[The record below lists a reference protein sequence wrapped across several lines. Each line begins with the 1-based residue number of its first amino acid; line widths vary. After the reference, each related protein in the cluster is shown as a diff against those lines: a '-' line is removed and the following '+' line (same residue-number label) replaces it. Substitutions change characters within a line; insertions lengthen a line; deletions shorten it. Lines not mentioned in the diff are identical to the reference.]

1 VLAGVSVRFEP
12 VCHTLRISADMTA
25 TADPDRP
32 SERSYTTMR
41 KLAVLILTAAA
52 LGALFAALA
61 LRGGSPSAAQAS
73 SHREAPLIS
82 EDPSGDNT
90 DTYAFRS
97 PDRPDTVTIISNYIP
112 GEDPAAGPNWYT
124 FSPSAR
130 YVIYADKNGDGKP
143 DVTWRFRFKN
153 QEPVAFLQ
161 NTQQSYTVTRVEG
174 NSSRVVG
181 TGLLT
186 PPDNIGPRSTP
197 NYHSLALAGVHD
209 LNDGS
214 KVFAGQRDD
223 GFFGDIG
230 AVFDLVAIRKG
241 TGASGGGKDFFAGY
255 AVHTVS
261 LQVPMSQLDNGG
273 NHIVGVWS
281 ATERPVVKVKLAKL
295 KGRKT
300 LQKTTEWQQVSRLGN
315 PLINELLI
323 PTQLK
328 DKWNA
333 TTPDKDKQFEQYY
346 SSPILAKLLNQLYPQ
361 FGPFQ
366 ENNRTDLVSVLLTG
380 LKEPNLNFT
389 GETRADEIRLNLA
402 IPPTASVGKGN
413 RLGVLG
419 GDLAGWPNGRRLED
433 DVIDIAERAVGGVLI
448 GHSLP
453 LGDGVDGNDVGYMTS
468 FPYQAD
474 PFSGFD
480 NTKGQ
485 QKP

>member
-1 VLAGVSVRFEP
+1 
-12 VCHTLRISADMTA
+12 MTA

-32 SERSYTTMR
+32 SERSNRTMR
-41 KLAVLILTAAA
+41 KLAVLVLAAAA

-61 LRGGSPSAAQAS
+61 SRGGSPSSAQAS

-82 EDPSGDNT
+82 EDPSADNT

-97 PDRPDTVTIISNYIP
+97 PDRPDTVTLISNYIP

-153 QEPVAFLQ
+153 QAPVAFLQ

-174 NSSRVVG
+174 KSSSVVG
-181 TGLLT
+181 SGLLT

-197 NYHSLALAGVHD
+197 NYHALAMAGVHD
-209 LNDGS
+209 LNDGA

-230 AVFDLVAIRKG
+230 AAFDLVAIRSG
-241 TGASGGGKDFFAGY
+241 TGASGAGKDFFAGY
-255 AVHTVS
+255 GVHTVS
-261 LQVPMSQLDNGG
+261 LQVPLSQLDNGG
-273 NHIVGVWS
+273 NHIVGIWS
-281 ATERPVVKVKLAKL
+281 ATERPKVTVAVKGKKI
-295 KGRKT
+295 RRS
-300 LQKTTEWQQVSRLGN
+300 TTWVQVSRLGE

-366 ENNRTDLVSVLLTG
+366 ETNRTDLVSVLLTG
-380 LKEPNLNFT
+380 LKEPNLNYT
-389 GETRADEIRLNLA
+389 GATLADEIRLNLA
-402 IPPTASVGKGN
+402 IAPSAPVGQGN

-419 GDLAGWPNGRRLED
+419 GDLAGYPNGRRLED
-433 DVIDIAERAVGGVLI
+433 DVIDISERAVGGVLI

-453 LGDGVDGNDVGYMTS
+453 LGDGVDANDVPYLAA

-474 PFSGFD
+474 PFSGYD

>member
-1 VLAGVSVRFEP
+1 
-12 VCHTLRISADMTA
+12 
-25 TADPDRP
+25 
-32 SERSYTTMR
+32 MR
-41 KLAVLILTAAA
+41 KLALVL
-52 LGALFAALA
+52 LGAATVVALCAAFAS
-61 LRGGSPSAAQAS
+61 RGGGPSAAKAS

-82 EDPSGDNT
+82 EDPSADNT

-97 PDRPDTVTIISNYIP
+97 PDRPDTVTIIANYIP

-130 YVIYADKNGDGKP
+130 YVLYADKNGDGKP
-143 DVTWRFRFKN
+143 DITWRFAFKN
-153 QEPVAFLQ
+153 QKPVAFLQ
-161 NTQQSYTVTRVEG
+161 NTQQSYAVTRVEG
-174 NSSRVVG
+174 KSSKVVG
-181 TGLLT
+181 SGLLT

-197 NYHSLALAGVHD
+197 NYHALAMAGVHD

-230 AVFDLVAIRKG
+230 AAFDLVAIRSG

-255 AVHTVS
+255 AVHAIA
-261 LQVPMSQLDNGG
+261 LQVPLSQLDNGG
-273 NHIVGVWS
+273 NHIVGIWS
-281 ATERPVVKVKLAKL
+281 ATDRPKVTVKVKGKKL
-295 KGRKT
+295 R
-300 LQKTTEWQQVSRLGN
+300 QTTNWTQVSRLGN
-315 PLINELLI
+315 PLVNELLI

-333 TTPDKDKQFEQYY
+333 STPDKDKQFEQFY

-366 ENNRTDLVSVLLTG
+366 ETGRTDLVSVLLTG
-380 LKEPNLNFT
+380 LKQPNLNFT
-389 GETRADEIRLNLA
+389 GDTLADEIRLNLA
-402 IPPTASVGKGN
+402 IAPTAPVGKGN

-419 GDLAGWPNGRRLED
+419 GDLAGYPNGRRLED
-433 DVIDIAERAVGGVLI
+433 DVIDISERAVGGVLI

-453 LGDGVDGNDVGYMTS
+453 LGDGVDANDVAYQTT

-474 PFSGFD
+474 PFSGYD
-480 NTKGQ
+480 NTKG
-485 QKP
+485 KDYPTHP

>member
-1 VLAGVSVRFEP
+1 
-12 VCHTLRISADMTA
+12 
-25 TADPDRP
+25 
-32 SERSYTTMR
+32 MR
-41 KLAVLILTAAA
+41 KLAVLLLAAAA
-52 LGALFAALA
+52 LAALVAA
-61 LRGGSPSAAQAS
+61 LTSRGGSPATAQAS

-82 EDPSGDNT
+82 EDPSADNT

-97 PDRPDTVTIISNYIP
+97 ADAPDTVTIISNYIP

-143 DVTWRFRFKN
+143 DITWRFRFKN
-153 QEPVAFLQ
+153 RAPVAFLQ
-161 NTQQSYTVTRVEG
+161 NTQQEYTVTRLDG
-174 NSSRVVG
+174 KSSRVVG
-181 TGLLT
+181 SGLLT

-197 NYHSLALAGVHD
+197 GYHALAMAGIHD

-230 AVFDLVAIRKG
+230 AAFDLVAIRSG

-261 LQVPMSQLDNGG
+261 LQVPLSQLDNGG
-273 NHIVGVWS
+273 NHVVGVWS
-281 ATERPVVKVKLAKL
+281 ASERPVTKVKLAKSR
-295 KGRKT
+295 GRKV
-300 LQKTTEWQQVSRLGN
+300 LQTTTGWKQVSRLGE

-323 PTQLK
+323 PTELK

-333 TTPDKDKQFEQYY
+333 STPDKDKQFEQYY
-346 SSPILAKLLNQLYPQ
+346 SSPVLAKLLNQLYPQ
-361 FGPFQ
+361 FGPFT
-366 ENNRTDLVSVLLTG
+366 ETNRTDLVSVLLTG
-380 LKEPNLNFT
+380 LKEPNLNYT
-389 GETRADEIRLNLA
+389 GTTLADEIRLNLA
-402 IPPTASVGKGN
+402 IPPTAPVGHGN

-419 GDLAGWPNGRRLED
+419 GDLAGYPNGRRLED
-433 DVIDIAERAVGGVLI
+433 DVIDISERAVGGVLI

-453 LGDGVDGNDVGYMTS
+453 LGDGVDGNDVPYLAT

-474 PFSGFD
+474 PFSGYE

>member
-1 VLAGVSVRFEP
+1 M
-12 VCHTLRISADMTA
+12 SAVMQVTKA
-25 TADPDRP
+25 
-32 SERSYTTMR
+32 ERSDRTMR
-41 KLAVLILTAAA
+41 KLAFALLVAAA
-52 LGALFAALA
+52 SAALLA
-61 LRGGSPSAAQAS
+61 VLASRGGSPSAAQAS

-82 EDPSGDNT
+82 EDPSADNT

-97 PDRPDTVTIISNYIP
+97 PDRPDTVTIIANYIP

-130 YVIYADKNGDGKP
+130 YVVYADKNGDGKP
-143 DVTWRFRFKN
+143 DVTWRFRFTN
-153 QEPVAFLQ
+153 QAPVAFLQ
-161 NTQQSYTVTRVEG
+161 NTQQKYTVTRLDG
-174 NSSRVVG
+174 KSSRVVG
-181 TGLLT
+181 SGLLT
-186 PPDNIGPRSTP
+186 PPDNIGPRSTA
-197 NYHSLALAGVHD
+197 NYHALALAGVHD

-230 AVFDLVAIRKG
+230 SIFDLVAIRHG
-241 TGASGGGKDFFAGY
+241 TGATGGGKDFFAGY
-255 AVHTVS
+255 AVHS
-261 LQVPMSQLDNGG
+261 IALQVPLSQLDNGG
-273 NHIVGVWS
+273 NHVVGIWAAS
-281 ATERPVVKVKLAKL
+281 ERPKITVEGKRTSAK
-295 KGRKT
+295 
-300 LQKTTEWQQVSRLGN
+300 WVQVSRLGN
-315 PLINELLI
+315 PLINEVLI
-323 PTQLK
+323 PTEVK

-333 TTPDKDKQFEQYY
+333 TTPDKDKQFERYY
-346 SSPILAKLLNQLYPQ
+346 SSPVLAHLLNQLYPQ

-366 ENNRTDLVSVLLTG
+366 ETNRTDLVSVLLTG
-380 LKEPNLNFT
+380 LKEPNLNYT
-389 GETRADEIRLNLA
+389 GPTDADELRLNLA
-402 IPPTASVGKGN
+402 VAPTAAVGMGN

-453 LGDGVDGNDVGYMTS
+453 LGDGVDANDVPYMTS

>member
-1 VLAGVSVRFEP
+1 
-12 VCHTLRISADMTA
+12 
-25 TADPDRP
+25 
-32 SERSYTTMR
+32 MR
-41 KLAVLILTAAA
+41 KLAVLLLAAAA
-52 LGALFAALA
+52 LAALVAA
-61 LRGGSPSAAQAS
+61 LTSRGGSPATAQAS

-82 EDPSGDNT
+82 EDPSADNT

-97 PDRPDTVTIISNYIP
+97 PDAPDTVTIISNYIP

-143 DVTWRFRFKN
+143 DITWRFRFKN
-153 QEPVAFLQ
+153 RAPVAFLQ
-161 NTQQSYTVTRVEG
+161 NTQQEYTVTRLDG
-174 NSSRVVG
+174 KSSRVVG
-181 TGLLT
+181 SGLLT

-197 NYHSLALAGVHD
+197 GYHALAMAGIHD

-230 AVFDLVAIRKG
+230 AAFDLVAIRSD

-261 LQVPMSQLDNGG
+261 LQVPLSQLDNGG
-273 NHIVGVWS
+273 NHVVGVWS
-281 ATERPVVKVKLAKL
+281 ASERPVTKVKLAKSR
-295 KGRKT
+295 GRKV
-300 LQKTTEWQQVSRLGN
+300 LQTTTGWKQVSRLGE

-323 PTQLK
+323 PTELK

-333 TTPDKDKQFEQYY
+333 STPDKDKQFEQYY
-346 SSPILAKLLNQLYPQ
+346 SSPVLAKLLNQLYPQ
-361 FGPFQ
+361 FGPFT
-366 ENNRTDLVSVLLTG
+366 ETNRTDLVSVLLTG
-380 LKEPNLNFT
+380 LKEPNLNYT
-389 GETRADEIRLNLA
+389 GTTLADEIRLNLA
-402 IPPTASVGKGN
+402 IPPTAPVGHGN

-419 GDLAGWPNGRRLED
+419 GDLAGYPNGRRLED
-433 DVIDIAERAVGGVLI
+433 DVIDISERAVGGVLI

-453 LGDGVDGNDVGYMTS
+453 LGDGVDGNDVPYLAA

-474 PFSGFD
+474 PFSGYE

>member
-1 VLAGVSVRFEP
+1 MQVNAG
-12 VCHTLRISADMTA
+12 
-25 TADPDRP
+25 
-32 SERSYTTMR
+32 ERSDRTMR
-41 KLAVLILTAAA
+41 KLALVLLAAA
-52 LGALFAALA
+52 ASAALIVA
-61 LRGGSPSAAQAS
+61 FASRGGSPSAAQAS

-82 EDPSGDNT
+82 EDPSADNT

-97 PDRPDTVTIISNYIP
+97 PDRPDTVTIIANYIP

-130 YVIYADKNGDGKP
+130 YVLYADKTGDGKP

-153 QEPVAFLQ
+153 HAPVAFLQ
-161 NTQQSYTVTRVEG
+161 NTQQEYTVTRVDG
-174 NSSRVVG
+174 QSSRVVG
-181 TGLLT
+181 SGLLT
-186 PPDNIGPRSTP
+186 PPDNIGPRSTA
-197 NYHSLALAGVHD
+197 NYHALAAAGVHD

-223 GFFGDIG
+223 GFFGDVG
-230 AVFDLVAIRKG
+230 AIFDLVAIRNG

-255 AVHTVS
+255 AVHS
-261 LQVPMSQLDNGG
+261 IALQVPLSQLDNGG
-273 NHIVGVWS
+273 NHVVGLWS
-281 ATERPVVKVKLAKL
+281 TTDRLVTKVTLAKWR
-295 KGRKT
+295 GRKF
-300 LQKTTEWQQVSRLGN
+300 LKKTPEWQQVSRLGN
-315 PLINELLI
+315 PLINEVLI
-323 PTQLK
+323 PTELK

-346 SSPILAKLLNQLYPQ
+346 SSPVLAKLLNQLYPQ

-366 ENNRTDLVSVLLTG
+366 ETNRSDLVAVLLTG
-380 LKEPNLNFT
+380 LKEPNLNYT
-389 GETRADEIRLNLA
+389 GPTDADELRLNLA
-402 IPPTASVGKGN
+402 IAPTAAVGHGN

-433 DVIDIAERAVGGVLI
+433 DVIDIAERAVGGALI

-453 LGDGVDGNDVGYMTS
+453 LGDGVDANDVPYMSS

>member
-1 VLAGVSVRFEP
+1 
-12 VCHTLRISADMTA
+12 
-25 TADPDRP
+25 
-32 SERSYTTMR
+32 MR
-41 KLAVLILTAAA
+41 KLAVLLLAAAA
-52 LGALFAALA
+52 LAALVAA
-61 LRGGSPSAAQAS
+61 LTSRGGSPATAQAS

-82 EDPSGDNT
+82 EDPSADNT

-97 PDRPDTVTIISNYIP
+97 PDAPDTVTIISNYIP

-143 DVTWRFRFKN
+143 DITWRFRFKN
-153 QEPVAFLQ
+153 RAPVAFLQ
-161 NTQQSYTVTRVEG
+161 NTQQEYTVTRLDG
-174 NSSRVVG
+174 KSSRVVG
-181 TGLLT
+181 SGLLT

-197 NYHSLALAGVHD
+197 GYHALAMAGIHD

-230 AVFDLVAIRKG
+230 AAFDLVAIRSG

-261 LQVPMSQLDNGG
+261 LQVPLSQLDNGG
-273 NHIVGVWS
+273 NHVVGVWS
-281 ATERPVVKVKLAKL
+281 ASERPVTKVKLSKSR
-295 KGRKT
+295 GRKV
-300 LQKTTEWQQVSRLGN
+300 LQTTTGWKQVSRLGE

-323 PTQLK
+323 PTELK

-333 TTPDKDKQFEQYY
+333 STPDKDKQFEQYY
-346 SSPILAKLLNQLYPQ
+346 SSPVLAKLLNQLYPQ
-361 FGPFQ
+361 FGPFT
-366 ENNRTDLVSVLLTG
+366 ETNRTDLVSVLLTG
-380 LKEPNLNFT
+380 LKEPNLNYT
-389 GETRADEIRLNLA
+389 GTTLADEIRLNLA
-402 IPPTASVGKGN
+402 IPPTAPVGHGN

-419 GDLAGWPNGRRLED
+419 GDLAGYPNGRRLED
-433 DVIDIAERAVGGVLI
+433 DVIDISERAVGGVLI

-453 LGDGVDGNDVGYMTS
+453 LGDGVDGNDVPYLAA

-474 PFSGFD
+474 PFSGYE

>member
-1 VLAGVSVRFEP
+1 
-12 VCHTLRISADMTA
+12 
-25 TADPDRP
+25 
-32 SERSYTTMR
+32 MR
-41 KLAVLILTAAA
+41 KLAFVLLAAA
-52 LGALFAALA
+52 ASAALIVTFA
-61 LRGGSPSAAQAS
+61 SRGESPSAAQAS

-82 EDPSGDNT
+82 EDPSADNT

-130 YVIYADKNGDGKP
+130 YVLYADKNGDGKP
-143 DVTWRFRFKN
+143 DVTWRFRFTN
-153 QEPVAFLQ
+153 QAPVAFLQ
-161 NTQQSYTVTRVEG
+161 NTQQAYTVTRVEG

-181 TGLLT
+181 SGLLT

-197 NYHSLALAGVHD
+197 NYHTLAVAGVHD

-230 AVFDLVAIRKG
+230 AVFDLVAIRSG
-241 TGASGGGKDFFAGY
+241 TGATGGGKDFFAGY
-255 AVHTVS
+255 AVHS
-261 LQVPMSQLDNGG
+261 IALQVPLSQLDNGG

-281 ATERPVVKVKLAKL
+281 ASERLVTKVTLAKWR
-295 KGRKT
+295 GRKFVK
-300 LQKTTEWQQVSRLGN
+300 KTPEWQQVSRLGE

-323 PTQLK
+323 PTELK

-333 TTPDKDKQFEQYY
+333 STPDKDKQFAQYY

-366 ENNRTDLVSVLLTG
+366 ETNRADLVSVLLTG

-389 GETRADEIRLNLA
+389 GNTQADEIRLNLA
-402 IPPTASVGKGN
+402 IAPTAAVGHGN

-419 GDLAGWPNGRRLED
+419 GDLAGYPNGRRLED
-433 DVIDIAERAVGGVLI
+433 DVIDISERAVGGVLI

-453 LGDGVDGNDVGYMTS
+453 LGDGVDANDVPYLAT

>member
-1 VLAGVSVRFEP
+1 
-12 VCHTLRISADMTA
+12 MTA
-25 TADPDRP
+25 NTV
-32 SERSYTTMR
+32 ERSDRTMR
-41 KLAVLILTAAA
+41 KLAFVLLAAA
-52 LGALFAALA
+52 ASAALIVA
-61 LRGGSPSAAQAS
+61 FASRGGSPSAAQAS
-73 SHREAPLIS
+73 SHREAPLIA
-82 EDPSGDNT
+82 EDPSADNT

-97 PDRPDTVTIISNYIP
+97 PDKPDTVTIISNYIP

-143 DVTWRFRFKN
+143 DVTWRFRFRN
-153 QEPVAFLQ
+153 RAPVAFLQ
-161 NTQQSYTVTRVEG
+161 NTQQEYNVTRLDG
-174 NSSRVVG
+174 SGPRVVG
-181 TGLLT
+181 DGLLT

-197 NYHSLALAGVHD
+197 NYHALATAGVHD
-209 LNDGS
+209 LSDGS

-230 AVFDLVAIRKG
+230 AAFDLVAIRSG

-255 AVHTVS
+255 AVHS
-261 LQVPMSQLDNGG
+261 IALQVPLSQLDNGG
-273 NHIVGVWS
+273 NHVVGIWS
-281 ATERPVVKVKLAKL
+281 SSERPKITVQFN
-295 KGRKT
+295 GRKAGRDT
-300 LQKTTEWQQVSRLGN
+300 KWVQVSRLGN

-333 TTPDKDKQFEQYY
+333 STPDKDKKFEQYY
-346 SSPILAKLLNQLYPQ
+346 SSPILAQLLNQLYPQ

-366 ENNRTDLVSVLLTG
+366 ETNRSDLVSVLLTG
-380 LKEPNLNFT
+380 LKEPNLNYT
-389 GETRADEIRLNLA
+389 GPTEADEIRLNLGIA
-402 IPPTASVGKGN
+402 PTAPVGQGN

-419 GDLAGWPNGRRLED
+419 GDLAGYPNGRRLED
-433 DVIDIAERAVGGVLI
+433 DVIDISERAVGGVLI

-453 LGDGVDGNDVGYMTS
+453 LGDGVDANDVPYMTT

-474 PFSGFD
+474 PFSGYD

>member
-1 VLAGVSVRFEP
+1 
-12 VCHTLRISADMTA
+12 
-25 TADPDRP
+25 
-32 SERSYTTMR
+32 MR
-41 KLAVLILTAAA
+41 KLAVLLLAAAA
-52 LGALFAALA
+52 LAALVAA
-61 LRGGSPSAAQAS
+61 LTSRGGSPATAQAS

-82 EDPSGDNT
+82 EDPSADNT

-97 PDRPDTVTIISNYIP
+97 PDARDTVTIISNYIP

-143 DVTWRFRFKN
+143 DITWRFRFKN
-153 QEPVAFLQ
+153 RAPVAFLQ
-161 NTQQSYTVTRVEG
+161 NTQQEYTVTRLDG
-174 NSSRVVG
+174 KSSRVVG
-181 TGLLT
+181 SGLLT

-197 NYHSLALAGVHD
+197 GYHALAMAGIHD

-230 AVFDLVAIRKG
+230 AAFDLVAIRSG

-261 LQVPMSQLDNGG
+261 LQVPLSQLDNGG
-273 NHIVGVWS
+273 NHVVGVWS
-281 ATERPVVKVKLAKL
+281 ASERPVTKVTLAKSR
-295 KGRKT
+295 GRKV
-300 LQKTTEWQQVSRLGN
+300 LQTSTGWKQVSRLGE

-323 PTQLK
+323 PTELK

-333 TTPDKDKQFEQYY
+333 STPDKDKQFEQYY

-361 FGPFQ
+361 FGPFT
-366 ENNRTDLVSVLLTG
+366 ETNRTDLVSLLLTG

-389 GETRADEIRLNLA
+389 GTTLADEIRLNLA
-402 IPPTASVGKGN
+402 IPPTAPVGHGN

-419 GDLAGWPNGRRLED
+419 GDLAGYPNGRRLED
-433 DVIDIAERAVGGVLI
+433 DVIDISERAVGGVLI

-453 LGDGVDGNDVGYMTS
+453 LGDGVDGNDVPYLAT

-474 PFSGFD
+474 PFSGFE

>member
-1 VLAGVSVRFEP
+1 
-12 VCHTLRISADMTA
+12 MTA
-25 TADPDRP
+25 TADPERP
-32 SERSYTTMR
+32 SERSRNTMR
-41 KLAVLILTAAA
+41 KLAVLVLAAA
-52 LGALFAALA
+52 GLAGLFLALA
-61 LRGGSPSAAQAS
+61 SRGGSPSAAQAS

-82 EDPSGDNT
+82 EDPSADNT

-97 PDRPDTVTIISNYIP
+97 PDRPDTVTIIANYIP
-112 GEDPAAGPNWYT
+112 GEDPGAGPNWYT

-130 YVIYADKNGDGKP
+130 YVVYADKNGDGKP
-143 DVTWRFRFKN
+143 DITWRFRFKN
-153 QEPVAFLQ
+153 GAPVAFLQ

-174 NSSRVVG
+174 KSSKVVG
-181 TGLLT
+181 SGLLT

-197 NYHSLALAGVHD
+197 GYHALAMAGVHD

-223 GFFGDIG
+223 SFFGDIG
-230 AVFDLVAIRKG
+230 AAFDLVAIRKG

-261 LQVPMSQLDNGG
+261 LQVPLSQLDNGS
-273 NHIVGVWS
+273 NHVVGIWAAS
-281 ATERPVVKVKLAKL
+281 ERPKLTVAVNGGKIRRST
-295 KGRKT
+295 K
-300 LQKTTEWQQVSRLGN
+300 WVQVSRLGN

-323 PTQLK
+323 PTGLK

-333 TTPDKDKQFEQYY
+333 STPNNDKQFEQYY
-346 SSPILAKLLNQLYPQ
+346 SSPVLAKLLNQLYPQ

-366 ENNRTDLVSVLLTG
+366 ETNRTDLVSALLTG

-389 GETRADEIRLNLA
+389 GTTPADEIRLNLA
-402 IPPTASVGKGN
+402 IAPTAAVGHGN

-419 GDLAGWPNGRRLED
+419 GDLAGYPNGRRLED
-433 DVIDIAERAVGGVLI
+433 DVIDISERAVGGVLI

-453 LGDGVDGNDVGYMTS
+453 LGDGVDGNDVPYLTS

-474 PFSGFD
+474 PFSGYD
-480 NTKGQ
+480 NTKGL